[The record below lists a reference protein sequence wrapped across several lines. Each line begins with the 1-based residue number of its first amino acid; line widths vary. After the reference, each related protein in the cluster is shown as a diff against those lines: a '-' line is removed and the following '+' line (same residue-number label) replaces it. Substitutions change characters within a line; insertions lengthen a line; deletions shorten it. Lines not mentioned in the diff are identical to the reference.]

1 MLNLSVSNYGALCQ
15 ELVKKKKKR
24 NQLSDV
30 ENKLMVTR
38 GNDGGGIIE
47 RLRMTF
53 THDFI

>member
-15 ELVKKKKKR
+15 ELVKKKIKR

-38 GNDGGGIIE
+38 GKDGGGKIE

>member
-1 MLNLSVSNYGALCQ
+1 MDTNEIIYKTEVESH
-15 ELVKKKKKR
+15 
-24 NQLSDV
+24 V